1 MAAWN
6 LTYVLQNLCLIITY
20 FILANKFI
28 SVVRSNLLGRDKDFW
43 EKHVDEIVHYIKEDD
58 EFAEVEDIED
68 YDPNTC
74 KGFFLK
80 WTIGEPQP
88 D

>member
-1 MAAWN
+1 MVAWN

-43 EKHVDEIVHYIKEDD
+43 QKHVDEIVHYIKEDD
-58 EFAEVEDIED
+58 EFAEVEDIDD